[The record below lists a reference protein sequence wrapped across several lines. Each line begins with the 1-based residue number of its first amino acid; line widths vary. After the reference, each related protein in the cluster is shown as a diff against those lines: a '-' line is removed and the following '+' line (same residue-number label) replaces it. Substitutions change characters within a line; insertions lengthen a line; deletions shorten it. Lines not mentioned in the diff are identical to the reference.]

1 MSLNQ
6 FEFFFVISDKLYQ
19 MNFLAHIYLS
29 GNNDLIKI
37 GNFMADGMRG
47 KSFDLYPKDIQKGI
61 FLHREID
68 SFTDFHPI
76 FRKSKHKLHDNYGHY
91 SGVITDIFYDHFLAK
106 NWAIYSK
113 DPLDVYAQRFYQTLH
128 DHYNLLTDKIQ
139 NLMPYMIHQN
149 WLVSYATIEGISTIL
164 EQMDRRTQYQSK
176 MKNSPQELIENYND
190 FEVEFTAFFE
200 ELRHFVNQK
209 QLEK

>member
-1 MSLNQ
+1 
-6 FEFFFVISDKLYQ
+6 

-29 GNNDLIKI
+29 GNNELVKI

-47 KSFDLYPKDIQKGI
+47 KNFESYPKDVQKGI

-68 SFTDFHPI
+68 SFTDFHPT
-76 FRKSKHKLHDNYGHY
+76 FRKSKHKLHENYGHY

-106 NWAIYSK
+106 NWKDYSK
-113 DPLDVYAQRFYQTLH
+113 DPLDVYAQRFYQSLH
-128 DHYNLLTDKIQ
+128 EHYNLLTDKIQ

-149 WLVSYATIEGISTIL
+149 WLVNYATIEGISVIL
-164 EQMDRRTQYQSK
+164 EQMDRRTKYQSK
-176 MKNSPQELIENYND
+176 MKNSPTELVAYYDE
-190 FEVEFTAFFE
+190 FESEFTEFFK